1 MAEFHRFYGR
11 ALVYDIGMGRAVGRD
26 FGREVAFLTALFERG
41 ARHPARS
48 LLELACGPGYHACEA
63 ARRGLLA
70 TGLDLSPDMLAYA
83 RELAAGE
90 GLAVNWIEGDLRRF
104 AIPAPVDIVV
114 APFDAIDVLLT
125 NADVV
130 AHFRA
135 VAAALAPDGI
145 YLVDLSHPRDC
156 SPWHYGSHRYE
167 GEQDGMR
174 VVIEAGVNGPPID
187 AAAQVA
193 ETEMRI
199 TVERDGRTEV
209 IRDLARERFFHPQ
222 EIVALADLS
231 GVLEVSEFFGD
242 YDLEVPFDLSARAT
256 RLIAVMTPVPHQ
268 GQLWSGPLE

>member
-11 ALVYDIGMGRAVGRD
+11 ALVYDVGMGRAVGRD
-26 FGREVAFLTALFERG
+26 FGREVAFLTALF
-41 ARHPARS
+41 ARAADRRPRS
-48 LLELACGPGYHACEA
+48 LLELACGPGYHAREA

-70 TGLDLSPDMLAYA
+70 TGLDLSPDMLAYG
-83 RELAAGE
+83 RDLADRE
-90 GLAVNWIEGDLRRF
+90 GLAVSWIEGDLRSF
-104 AIPAPVDIVV
+104 ALPAPVDIVV

-135 VAAALAPDGI
+135 VAAALTPEGVYVI
-145 YLVDLSHPRDC
+145 DLSHPRDC
-156 SPWHYGSHRYE
+156 SPWNYGSHRYE
-167 GEQDGMR
+167 GTRDGMR
-174 VVIEAGVNGPPID
+174 VLIEAGVNGPPID

-209 IRDLARERFFHPQ
+209 ISDLARERFFHPQ
-222 EIVALADLS
+222 EIVALAELS

-242 YDLEVPFDLSARAT
+242 YDLEVPFDVSERAT
-256 RLIAVMTPVPHQ
+256 RLIAVLKHAPQ
-268 GQLWSGPLE
+268 RS

>member
-11 ALVYDIGMGRAVGRD
+11 ALVYDIGMGQAVGRD
-26 FGREVAFLTALFERG
+26 FGREVAFLTALFGR
-41 ARHPARS
+41 AAHRPPRS
-48 LLELACGPGYHACEA
+48 LLELACGPGYHAREA

-70 TGLDLSPDMLAYA
+70 TGLDLSPDMLAYGRA
-83 RELAAGE
+83 LADRE
-90 GLAVNWIEGDLRRF
+90 GLAVSWTLGDLRRF
-104 AIPAPVDIVV
+104 ALPAPVDIVV

-135 VAAALAPDGI
+135 VAAALAPDGV
-145 YLVDLSHPRDC
+145 YVVDLSHPRDC
-156 SPWHYGSHRYE
+156 SPWSYGSHRYE
-167 GEQDGMR
+167 GTRGGMR

-222 EIVALADLS
+222 ELAALAELS
-231 GVLEVSEFFGD
+231 GALEVSAFYGD
-242 YDLEVPFDLSARAT
+242 YDLEVPFDLSERST
-256 RLIAVMTPVPHQ
+256 RLLAVLRPVDR
-268 GQLWSGPLE
+268 GSSD